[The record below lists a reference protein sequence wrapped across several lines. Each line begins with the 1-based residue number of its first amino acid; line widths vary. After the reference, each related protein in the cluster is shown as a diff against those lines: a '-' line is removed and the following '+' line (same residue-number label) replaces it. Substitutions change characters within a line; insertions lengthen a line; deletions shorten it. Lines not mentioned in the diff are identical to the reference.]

1 MNLWKVETGNP
12 AIPVVLVVFIAV
24 YLRKKNNRVPLV
36 FQTVIPMNTL
46 YNTTQWIKYGRI
58 YMDITRI
65 QMLFTCIEIAIIVTE
80 GLWEK
85 VGFGWELEGNGS

>member
-1 MNLWKVETGNP
+1 MNN
-12 AIPVVLVVFIAV
+12 
-24 YLRKKNNRVPLV
+24 
-36 FQTVIPMNTL
+36 L